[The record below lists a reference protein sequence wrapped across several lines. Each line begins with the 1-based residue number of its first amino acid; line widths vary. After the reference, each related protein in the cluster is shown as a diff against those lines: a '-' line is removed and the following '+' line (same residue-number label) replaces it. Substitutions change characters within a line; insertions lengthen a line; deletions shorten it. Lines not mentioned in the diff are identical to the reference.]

1 MVRPDADALVDA
13 VLRAART
20 GELRVGARLPTIA
33 TLADEL
39 HLSMS
44 TVSRAWASLVQM
56 GVIETRRRG
65 GSRVARPVEA
75 TAYRA
80 PEGEMARFRYR
91 LAAGY
96 PDPDL
101 QVDLRDVLRRVA
113 DGPAFRGYPGKDE
126 IPAALHDALLARVG
140 YQPESIMLDTEVI
153 GALPRILQAVSHRG
167 APVGVSDPEFPLFTV
182 ILRQLGMTATPI
194 PFADGAYDLDVMES
208 VLAAGTRVLML
219 QTRVHNP
226 TGLMVSAENVADI
239 AGLLRRFGATAIEID
254 HHGHLVPERPVRLA
268 SLAPERVILLS
279 SFAKEI
285 HPDVRVS
292 AITGPRSVLDRVSVW
307 RAGGEWVSA
316 INRAVLEA
324 CLTDDVVSSTL
335 VPAARAEYAA
345 RRETFRAAF
354 EAVGLTI
361 ESNAG
366 LSLWVP
372 VASEQ
377 EAMVQLAADSISV
390 ARGSAFGLGTK
401 AAPHVHLSLG
411 LVGSESGFLSERLRR
426 AALLVPRDSAFY

>member
-1 MVRPDADALVDA
+1 MVRPDADSLVDS
-13 VLRAART
+13 VLRASRT
-20 GELRVGARLPTIA
+20 GDLPIGSRLPTIA

-56 GVIETRRRG
+56 GVIETKRRG

-75 TAYRA
+75 TSYRA

-96 PDPDL
+96 PDPAL
-101 QVDLRDVLRRVA
+101 QVDLREVLRRVA

-126 IPAALHDALLARVG
+126 IPPALHEALLARFG
-140 YQPESIMLDTEVI
+140 YRPESIMLDTEVL

-167 APVGVSDPEFPLFTV
+167 ASIGVSDPEFPLYTV
-182 ILRQLGMTATPI
+182 ILRQLGITPVPI
-194 PFADGAYDLDVMES
+194 PYSGHGYDLEAMES
-208 VLAAGTRVLML
+208 SLAAGTRVVML

-226 TGLMVSAENVADI
+226 TGLMVPTENLTEI

-254 HHGHLVPERPVRLA
+254 HHGELVPERPVRLG
-268 SLAPERVILLS
+268 SLAPERVVLLS

-292 AITGPRSVLDRVSVW
+292 AIAGPRSVLDRVSVW
-307 RAGGEWVSA
+307 RAGGEWVSG

-324 CLTDDVVSSTL
+324 CLTDPAVSGS
-335 VPAARAEYAA
+335 VIPAARAEYAA
-345 RRETFRAAF
+345 RRETFRARF
-354 EAVGLTI
+354 EAEGLTI
-361 ESNAG
+361 ASNAG

-372 VASEQ
+372 VASEE

-390 ARGSAFGLGTK
+390 ARGSAFRLGTK
-401 AAPHVHLSLG
+401 AEPHVHLSLG
-411 LVGSESGFLSERLRR
+411 LVGRDSAFLSERVCR
-426 AALLVPRDSAFY
+426 AALQVPRRSAFY